1 MAKSQGR
8 QTLQFDVGQAMLHS
22 LAIEQFYADHR
33 AEGSAITR
41 RTRITSVMQA
51 GAMIEKAGLASVLSF
66 LDTPEFHA
74 APAAA
79 QQQMIF
85 KAMALRLGVDLG
97 DVPAIIPAATQAV
110 AVGVETAP
118 PAQSKPVEPPAA
130 ASKKSETGIDG
141 DSRKE
146 DRPPMNPSAVAAA
159 QSRFKNIGS
168 A

>member
-1 MAKSQGR
+1 MAKSQVR

-66 LDTPEFHA
+66 LDTPEFHG

-97 DVPAIIPAATQAV
+97 DVPAIVPAAKAEV
-110 AVGVETAP
+110 PADVP
-118 PAQSKPVEPPAA
+118 PAQVVKPEPPAA
-130 ASKKSETGIDG
+130 EKKVSETGIDG
-141 DSRKE
+141 DSRVDDK
-146 DRPPMNPSAVAAA
+146 PPINQAALKAA
-159 QSRFKNIGS
+159 QSRFKNLGS